1 MSDSDFS
8 HNTKLVKQSLLS
20 RIETDVAR
28 MVRLEATDMA
38 RGMTK
43 ELRADLEKRSA
54 QYTEEWERT
63 SVFDTTITKIRDLV
77 ADADDPLAN
86 EICAV
91 LEQMDATFEALA
103 AAKEKRGPGRPR
115 KTEDD
120 YSAAS

>member
-1 MSDSDFS
+1 M
-8 HNTKLVKQSLLS
+8 S
-20 RIETDVAR
+20 RIGLDVDR
-28 MVRLEATDMA
+28 MIKLEATVEA
-38 RGMTK
+38 RCMTK
-43 ELRADLEKRSA
+43 ELREDLEKRSN
-54 QYTEEWERT
+54 QYIEEWERT
-63 SVFDTTITKIRDLV
+63 NVFDAAVTKIREII

-86 EICAV
+86 EIHAA